1 MLWRLLPRLNVAKE
15 KIHAAQQN
23 QSDKLRFVS
32 FPNLK
37 LGNQEQHSAL
47 PQHHQ
52 HHHHQHLLY
61 HHHYYRALKKY
72 CTLYRARN

>member
-1 MLWRLLPRLNVAKE
+1 MVLWRLLPRLNVAKE

-23 QSDKLRFVS
+23 QLDKFRFVS
-32 FPNLK
+32 FLNLK

-47 PQHHQ
+47 RHHHQHH

-61 HHHYYRALKKY
+61 HHHYYWASKKY
-72 CTLYRARN
+72 RTLY